1 MGQSKQIFEDMNQ
14 QEEQIIPVAEQQP
27 TPREILIEKIKKK
40 QLRLSF
46 SSIKSFTSPKEF
58 LEYKLKKFKVSPDM
72 IFGSLCHVLILQPH
86 LFDEKF
92 VVVSKG
98 PSTDNQIAFAT
109 DYLSGM
115 PIEEAFSN
123 NYKTGNHTKI
133 YEELKDYFVAM
144 KSGKEIITNDVYQKA
159 KDLTNYLVDTPLFKK
174 YLLAVSDVEV
184 EVKWTVNGWN
194 FIGFIDGKGTGF
206 KFDLK
211 YTKNAN
217 PDNFERD
224 IIKMKYY
231 VQSGMY
237 DDATPEAIDKYVII
251 AFDAKGNFCD
261 IVIDRSFIEYGK
273 REYKYLLAML
283 EKCAAEDRWDES
295 YNFFDHSQRTLF
307 KPKYL
312 KGFATDPD
320 GIE

>member
-1 MGQSKQIFEDMNQ
+1 MGHSKQIFEDMNQ
-14 QEEQIIPVAEQQP
+14 QEEQAIPVAEQQP
-27 TPREILIEKIKKK
+27 TPREILIEKIRNK

-58 LEYKLKKFKVSPDM
+58 LEYKLKKFKATPEM

-86 LFDEKF
+86 LFEDKF
-92 VVVSKG
+92 AVVKKS
-98 PSTDNQIAFAT
+98 PSEGNQTGFAR
-109 DYLSGM
+109 DYLDGI
-115 PIEEAFSN
+115 PVETAYNN
-123 NYKTGNHTKI
+123 NYKTGTYEKI
-133 YEELKDYFVAM
+133 YAELKDYFTAVQ
-144 KSGKEIITNDVYQKA
+144 SGKEIITDDVYDKA
-159 KDLTNYLVDTPLFKK
+159 KKLTDYLISTPLFLK
-174 YLLAVSDVEV
+174 YLEVLSDVEI
-184 EVKWTVNGWN
+184 EVKWTVNGWS
-194 FIGFIDGKGTGF
+194 FLGYIDGQITGL

-217 PDNFERD
+217 PDAFERD
-224 IIKMKYY
+224 IVKMKYY
-231 VQSGMY
+231 MQAGMY
-237 DDATPEAIDKYVII
+237 DDATPNQIDKYVII

-295 YNFFDHSQRTLF
+295 YNFFDHTQRTLF

-312 KGFATDPD
+312 KGFSTDPD

>member
-1 MGQSKQIFEDMNQ
+1 MGHSKQIFEDMNQ
-14 QEEQIIPVAEQQP
+14 QEEQIIPVAEQEP

-58 LEYKLKKFKVSPDM
+58 LEYKLKKFKASPDM

-98 PSTDNQIAFAT
+98 PSTDNQITFAT

-115 PIEEAFSN
+115 PIEEAYSN

-133 YEELKDYFVAM
+133 YEELKDYFAAVQ
-144 KSGKEIITNDVYQKA
+144 SGKEIITNDVYDKA
-159 KDLTNYLVDTPLFKK
+159 KKLTDYLIDTPLFLK
-174 YLLAVSDVEV
+174 YLDVLSDVEV
-184 EVKWTVNGWN
+184 EVKWTVNGWS
-194 FIGFIDGKGTGF
+194 FLGYIDGQITGL

-217 PDNFERD
+217 PDAFERD

-231 VQSGMY
+231 MQAGMY

-312 KGFATDPD
+312 KGFATDAD